1 MNKIHKIFE
10 KFTRIDSTLTR
21 TTRGTGLGLY
31 IVKGLA
37 KAMKININLEG
48 DDEFILTLEFSDYVK

>member
-1 MNKIHKIFE
+1 MKEKLFD
-10 KFTRIDSTLTR
+10 KFTRIDSDLTR

-37 KAMKININLEG
+37 NAMKISLSL
-48 DDEFILTLEFSDYVK
+48 DCDEYFTITLEFNDYVK